1 MLVRTRAVLFHAY
14 VDAPHTLTL
23 THLLKLKRIPSIWK
37 QQHST
42 DALQC
47 AEWRRRRRGPMATT
61 HAVKSSG
68 GRVQIGREEGV
79 VNMRMCVNTTW
90 MLLCRDETREPSGSS
105 LSAVGSAQLQAWGHL
120 CLSQAEKDPRA
131 RAERNEAGWP
141 DSGPL
146 HSTTRPLVLA
156 EPEQQPLALCIAQQ
170 LVPSVRHTRHATH
183 LRTGAVIT
191 ISGWRW
197 SQ

>member
-1 MLVRTRAVLFHAY
+1 VLVRTRAVLFHAY

-131 RAERNEAGWP
+131 RAERNEAGCP
-141 DSGPL
+141 DSGPPL
-146 HSTTRPLVLA
+146 HSDTRASRARAAAFGLVHSSA
-156 EPEQQPLALCIAQQ
+156 AGP
-170 LVPSVRHTRHATH
+170 VSSSHTPRHATH
-183 LRTGAVIT
+183 LRTGAVI
-191 ISGWRW
+191 SGWRW